1 MDIEESMENVRDV
14 SSLNVVRDGSLL
26 NDVRDGS
33 SLNVVRG
40 SSSNV
45 IKNRTVNITDEL
57 NNRRALHVFFSD
69 EGREEN
75 IESADEREKPCSSA
89 KKITSKKFG
98 SKIDS
103 KTKKEKNVP
112 WSFKKNKSAKEI
124 TLEKKHQFEKEK
136 LERKAEARLE
146 LARFI
151 EGNKSK
157 RHEER
162 CSLMKEI
169 LDKM

>member
-14 SSLNVVRDGSLL
+14 SSLNY
-26 NDVRDGS
+26 VRDGS

-45 IKNRTVNITDEL
+45 VKNRTVNITDEL
-57 NNRRALHVFFSD
+57 NNRRALHAFFSD
-69 EGREEN
+69 EGREEDS
-75 IESADEREKPCSSA
+75 ESADEREKPCSSA

-103 KTKKEKNVP
+103 KTKKNVP

-124 TLEKKHQFEKEK
+124 ALEKKHQFEKEK